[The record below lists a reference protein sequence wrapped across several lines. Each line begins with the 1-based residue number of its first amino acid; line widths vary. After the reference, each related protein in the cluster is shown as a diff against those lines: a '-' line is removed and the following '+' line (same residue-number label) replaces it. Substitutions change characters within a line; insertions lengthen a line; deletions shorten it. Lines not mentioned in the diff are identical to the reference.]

1 MPIAL
6 TLHMPL
12 AKILARETPRVE
24 HGAEPLARDREAAS
38 DEALLDWTARGDRL
52 AFDALAGRHL
62 HRLHRLALR
71 ILGNAAEAEDV
82 TQDAMLRAWEAAADF
97 DASRGAAA
105 TWMQRILVNKAIDR
119 LRRMGRRPT
128 VPMDWADA
136 VADGA
141 PGAEE
146 EIQRAQEAALLR
158 QAMAHLP
165 ARQRAA
171 IALAYEQGLSGAEA
185 AEVLEVSA
193 RGLEGLLHRARQALA
208 GRLAGLLGRE
218 GGKHE

>member
-6 TLHMPL
+6 TLPMPP
-12 AKILARETPRVE
+12 AKTLAREA
-24 HGAEPLARDREAAS
+24 AEAAPGSRDRAAAG
-38 DEALLDWTARGDRL
+38 DAALLAWTVGGDRL

-71 ILGNAAEAEDV
+71 ILGDAAEAEDV
-82 TQDAMLRAWEAAADF
+82 TQDAMLRAWEAAADY
-97 DASRGAAA
+97 DASRGAVG
-105 TWMQRILVNKAIDR
+105 TWLQRILVNRAIDR
-119 LRRMGRRPT
+119 LRRRGRQPT
-128 VPMDWADA
+128 VPMEWAEA
-136 VADGA
+136 VPDDG

-146 EIQRAQEAALLR
+146 ELQHAQEAALLR
-158 QAMAHLP
+158 QAMEHLP

-185 AEVLEVSA
+185 AAALDVSA

-208 GRLAGLLGRE
+208 GRLGGLLGRE
-218 GGKHE
+218 GG